1 MGKKRRLRLGVTTRR
16 EMKGYLF
23 ILPWLVGFGIFFAYP
38 MFQSFIYSI
47 SSVRITAKAR
57 IVKPVGFDNYV
68 YIFTKDIYFAE
79 RLRAF
84 FLNTIFSLP
93 VILVFSLMIA
103 MLINQKIKF
112 KGFFRTLF
120 FLPIIVVSGPVL
132 ERLISEGATTIP
144 MIEQYGVYD
153 IINEVVPYMLVEP
166 ISYLFSQLILIL
178 WYSGVPILIY
188 LAGLQK
194 IDINLYEAALIDG
207 ASSWVVFWKITL
219 PSLKGIIL
227 INAIYTLV
235 FLGTSEINEVIILIK
250 NNMLNPNTGFGIA
263 SAMAWTFTVG
273 LGLIM
278 VIIYFIGG
286 REKPAV
292 VQKKLPAKKPEKKA
306 KKILPV
312 RG

>member
-68 YIFTKDIYFAE
+68 YIFTKDIYFVE

-219 PSLKGIIL
+219 PSLKGLIL

-292 VQKKLPAKKPEKKA
+292 VQKKRPAKKPEKKA

>member
-57 IVKPVGFDNYV
+57 IVKPVGFDNYM
-68 YIFTKDIYFAE
+68 YIFTKDIYFVE

-292 VQKKLPAKKPEKKA
+292 VQKKRPAKKPEKKA